1 MRFEG
6 TRVIVTGAARGIGR
20 AIVTA
25 FLREGARVYAVD
37 RNADGLVRLASELGD
52 DRLLMGVADLSSVEE
67 ARRMVDDGIRELGG
81 LDVLV
86 NNAGVMPD
94 GPILDV
100 SPETFDAAFSVN
112 ARAPFFAMQRAAA
125 HMVEHGGGAF
135 VNVASANA
143 FRVES
148 PEAPYNAS
156 KAALVMLTRAFAHEL
171 GHLGIRAN
179 CIAPGETLTPEEQA
193 TASTQ
198 ELDRERAYLER
209 VPLRRVGKP
218 EDQAKVVLFLA
229 SEDAAFVSGE
239 TILVD
244 GGELTGD
251 WWDRDDAPPV
261 PDSPL

>member
-1 MRFEG
+1 MRFDG
-6 TRVIVTGAARGIGR
+6 KRVIVTGAARGIGR
-20 AIVTA
+20 AIVEA
-25 FLREGARVYAVD
+25 FLREGASVHAVD
-37 RNADGLVRLASELGD
+37 RNADGLDRLAETTGGQ
-52 DRLLMGVADLSSVEE
+52 RLSTGVADLSSVEE
-67 ARRMVDDGIRELGG
+67 ARRMVDDGIRALGG

-94 GPILDV
+94 GAILEV
-100 SPETFDAAFSVN
+100 SPETFDATFSVN
-112 ARAPFFAMQRAAA
+112 ARAPFFAMQRAAQ
-125 HMVEHGGGAF
+125 HMIDHGGGAF

-179 CIAPGETLTPEEQA
+179 CIAPGETLTPEERA
-193 TASTQ
+193 GASAQ
-198 ELDRERAYLER
+198 EMERERQYLER
-209 VPLRRVGKP
+209 VPLRRLGKP
-218 EDQAKVVLFLA
+218 EDQANVVLFLA
-229 SEDAAFVSGE
+229 SDDAAFVSGE

-251 WWDRDDAPPV
+251 WWDREDAPPI
-261 PDSPL
+261 PDAPL

>member
-1 MRFEG
+1 MRFESK
-6 TRVIVTGAARGIGR
+6 RVIVTGAARGIGR
-20 AIVTA
+20 AIAAA
-25 FLREGARVYAVD
+25 FLREGADVFAVD
-37 RNADGLVRLASELGD
+37 RNAEGLESLVSELGD
-52 DRLLMGVADLSSVEE
+52 ERLRTGVADLSSVEE
-67 ARRMVDDGIRELGG
+67 ALRMVDDGIRELGG

-94 GPILDV
+94 GAILEV

-125 HMVEHGGGAF
+125 HMIEHGGGAF

-179 CIAPGETLTPEEQA
+179 CIAPGETLTPEERA
-193 TASTQ
+193 AASAHDI
-198 ELDRERAYLER
+198 ERERAYLER
-209 VPLRRVGKP
+209 VPLRRLGKP
-218 EDQAKVVLFLA
+218 EDQANVVLFLA
-229 SEDAAFVSGE
+229 SDDAAFVSGE

-251 WWDRDDAPPV
+251 WWDRDDAPPL
-261 PDSPL
+261 PDAPL

>member
-25 FLREGARVYAVD
+25 FLGEGAHVYAVD
-37 RNADGLVRLASELGD
+37 RNAAGLERLESELGS
-52 DRLLMGVADLSSVEE
+52 DRLRTGVADLSSVDE
-67 ARRMVDDGIRELGG
+67 AMRVVDDGIRELGG

-94 GPILDV
+94 GAILEV

-125 HMVEHGGGAF
+125 HMIEHGGGAF

-193 TASTQ
+193 SASG
-198 ELDRERAYLER
+198 EDLDRERAYLER

-218 EDQAKVVLFLA
+218 QDQANVVLFLA
-229 SEDAAFVSGE
+229 SEDAAFVTGE

-261 PDSPL
+261 PDAPL

>member
-1 MRFEG
+1 MSEG
-6 TRVIVTGAARGIGR
+6 SFASLDGKVALVTGGSRGIGR
-20 AIVTA
+20 AIA
-25 FLREGARVYAVD
+25 L
-37 RNADGLVRLASELGD
+37 ELGRAGAKVVLSYRTGRD
-52 DRLLMGVADLSSVEE
+52 EAEEVATEIGGRAVEADVSDAASAKALVEE
-67 ARRMVDDGIRELGG
+67 AGD

-94 GPILDV
+94 GAILDV

-125 HMVEHGGGAF
+125 HMIAHGGGAF

-179 CIAPGETLTPEEQA
+179 CIAPGETFTPEERA
-193 TASTQ
+193 GASAQ
-198 ELDRERAYLER
+198 EIERERAYLER
-209 VPLRRVGKP
+209 VPLRRLGKP
-218 EDQAKVVLFLA
+218 EDQANVVLFLA
-229 SEDAAFVSGE
+229 SDDAAFVSGE

-251 WWDRDDAPPV
+251 WWDRDDAPPI
-261 PDSPL
+261 PDAPV

>member
-1 MRFEG
+1 L
-6 TRVIVTGAARGIGR
+6 T
-20 AIVTA
+20 
-25 FLREGARVYAVD
+25 
-37 RNADGLVRLASELGD
+37 ELGGE
-52 DRLLMGVADLSSVEE
+52 RLRTGVADLSSVEE
-67 ARRMVDDGIRELGG
+67 ALRMVDAGIRELGG

-94 GPILDV
+94 GAILEV
-100 SPETFDAAFSVN
+100 SPETFDATFSVN
-112 ARAPFFAMQRAAA
+112 TRAPFFAMQRAAA
-125 HMVEHGGGAF
+125 HMIEHGGGAF

-179 CIAPGETLTPEEQA
+179 CIAPGETLTPEERA
-193 TASTQ
+193 AASAHDI
-198 ELDRERAYLER
+198 ERERAYLGR
-209 VPLRRVGKP
+209 VPLRRLGKP
-218 EDQAKVVLFLA
+218 EDQANVVLFLA
-229 SEDAAFVSGE
+229 SDDAAFVSGE

-251 WWDRDDAPPV
+251 WWDRDDAPPI
-261 PDSPL
+261 PDAPL

>member
-6 TRVIVTGAARGIGR
+6 RRVIVTGAARGIGR
-20 AIVTA
+20 AIVER
-25 FLREGARVYAVD
+25 FLREGAHVYAVD
-37 RNADGLVRLASELGD
+37 RNAGGIGRLRDALESE
-52 DRLLMGVADLSSVEE
+52 RLHTGVVDLSSVEE
-67 ARRMVDDGIRELGG
+67 ARRMVDEGIRELDG

-94 GPILDV
+94 GPILEV
-100 SPETFDAAFSVN
+100 SQETFDSAFSVN

-125 HMVEHGGGAF
+125 HMIEHGGGCF

-179 CIAPGETLTPEEQA
+179 CIAPGETLTPEERGN
-193 TASTQ
+193 ASGHDL
-198 ELDRERAYLER
+198 ERERAYLER
-209 VPLRRVGKP
+209 VPLRRIGRP
-218 EDQAKVVLFLA
+218 EDQANVVLFLA
-229 SEDAAFVSGE
+229 SEDAAWVSGE

-251 WWDRDDAPPV
+251 WWDRNDAPPV
-261 PDSPL
+261 PDDAL